1 MPSYFTRIVSIENVK
16 IIAESGLAKA
26 IELELL
32 IPDPINIAKGVEII
46 QNATNEP
53 ATTDD
58 HQSHRQ
64 DRP

>member
-1 MPSYFTRIVSIENVK
+1 MK

-46 QNATNEP
+46 KNATNEQT
-53 ATTDD
+53 TTDNNEG
-58 HQSHRQ
+58 
-64 DRP
+64 DRKDRS

>member
-1 MPSYFTRIVSIENVK
+1 MK

-32 IPDPINIAKGVEII
+32 IPDPINVAKGVEII
-46 QNATNEP
+46 QNAANEP

-58 HQSHRQ
+58 NQSHRQ
-64 DRP
+64 NRP